1 MTTDGKREMYYLC
14 FSIHDI
20 NHMTVSALQ
29 DGTTWLLYNG
39 NVTVQRRIV
48 VRVAEETGKGEQYNV
63 RKNMK

>member
-14 FSIHDI
+14 FSAHDI

-29 DGTTWLLYNG
+29 DSATGLLYNG

-48 VRVAEETGKGEQYNV
+48 VRGAEETGKGEQYNG